1 MSYLSSPR
9 AKLCMQFKRRVGF
22 LQLQVGRI
30 FLSAFACS
38 SFPAFNLCP
47 YISLPLA
54 LSVPLMTALC
64 IHIPGLSFYPGT
76 CQEKKWDTPAWKRVR
91 YAKVSLQLWRPTPD
105 WEENSSPKETRKW
118 FKNGSCS
125 YVRDHH
131 YGTKEWLMNAFQWRG
146 LGRLRNIKELRYP
159 ESFRGS

>member
-1 MSYLSSPR
+1 MDEREAKELRDICPESHYHFILSSLTSFWNVFSKKKGGGKRRILSMSYLSSPR

-47 YISLPLA
+47 YISLTPT
-54 LSVPLMTALC
+54 LSVTLMTALC

-76 CQEKKWDTPAWKRVR
+76 CQEKKWDTPA
-91 YAKVSLQLWRPTPD
+91 
-105 WEENSSPKETRKW
+105 
-118 FKNGSCS
+118 
-125 YVRDHH
+125 
-131 YGTKEWLMNAFQWRG
+131 
-146 LGRLRNIKELRYP
+146 
-159 ESFRGS
+159 